1 MYAKNRLRRCCV
13 FHRRVVQPK
22 NVAGQEQQTGKFTDL
37 TLGVFLLNFCL
48 VIHSDG
54 DFSHLLLVR
63 ATSVDT
69 AMPFS
74 LIRSARE
81 VGKVSS
87 NLVFIALKEFFGHRI
102 NMYPF
107 NRTDQVI

>member
-1 MYAKNRLRRCCV
+1 MCVSQESSATKKCGWSRTANREV
-13 FHRRVVQPK
+13 
-22 NVAGQEQQTGKFTDL
+22 L

-54 DFSHLLLVR
+54 DLSHLLLVR